1 MFLTRKAEFSAS
13 HVCRLPGLSDE
24 ENRQLF
30 GPGSNPSGHGH
41 NYVLE
46 VTVEGAPDPV
56 TGMVVDLKHLKDII
70 EEAVIEPM
78 DHRFLNFE
86 VSPFDK
92 VVPTT
97 ENLAA
102 EIWRRLESR
111 LTGLQASLANVRLF
125 ETSDLFVDITREGSH
140 PWSA

>member
-46 VTVEGAPDPV
+46 VTVEGTPDPV

-102 EIWRRLESR
+102 EIWRRLDSR
-111 LTGLQASLANVRLF
+111 LTGLGASLANVRLF